1 MTRKPKPVDNGPA
14 FRSLLGKLV
23 RVPKAELEA
32 ELKAEKRRKRRRK
45 KK

>member
-1 MTRKPKPVDNGPA
+1 MPRKPKPVDNGPE
-14 FRSLLGKLV
+14 FQKLLGKLI

-32 ELKAEKRRKRRRK
+32 ELKAERRRKRRRK

>member
-1 MTRKPKPVDNGPA
+1 MSRKKVDNGPA
-14 FRSLLGKLV
+14 FQSLLAKLV

-32 ELKAEKRRKRRRK
+32 ELQAEKRRKRRRK